1 MLTKNINFKNFV
13 IKIKKFQIS
22 KKLRLLLNQNNPILT
37 TLSPEYKYS
46 YNNRI
51 ISKFKKSSSFTLIG
65 MGGSILGAQ
74 AIYDFLKYKIKKNFL
89 FINNIDSNLITRH
102 KKKIMLI

>member
-1 MLTKNINFKNFV
+1 MITKNINFKNFV

-22 KKLRLLLNQNNPILT
+22 KKLRLLLKQNIPVLT
-37 TLSPEYKYS
+37 TLSPKYKYS

-74 AIYDFLKYKIKKNFL
+74 AIYDFLKHKIKKNF
-89 FINNIDSNLITRH
+89 FFVNNIDTNLHTRD
-102 KKKIMLI
+102 

>member
-1 MLTKNINFKNFV
+1 MITKNINFKNFI

-22 KKLRLLLNQNNPILT
+22 KKLRLLLNQNNQILN
-37 TLSPEYKYS
+37 TLRPEYKYS
-46 YNNRI
+46 YNNKI

-74 AIYDFLKYKIKKNFL
+74 AIYNFLKYKIKKIFYL
-89 FINNIDSNLITRH
+89 
-102 KKKIMLI
+102 

>member
-22 KKLRLLLNQNNPILT
+22 KKLKLLLNQNNPILS
-37 TLSPEYKYS
+37 TLTPDYKYS
-46 YNNRI
+46 YNNKI

-65 MGGSILGAQ
+65 MGGSILGAK
-74 AIYDFLKYKIKKNFL
+74 AIYDFLNFEIIL
-89 FINNIDSNLITRH
+89 L
-102 KKKIMLI
+102 L